1 MSLLSIHHKVEQGT
15 EEWYRLRMGRFTASN
30 ISALLATKGDKG
42 RQNEIKRVAFELLY
56 DVRPDGFES
65 PWMGRGKDLE
75 VEARDAYQA
84 TTFTVVDTCGFFT
97 YGDSMGASPDGL
109 IGDDGTVEIKC
120 VKYNTFIDY
129 VIADRVPPEYV
140 PQIQTQLLCTDRQ
153 WCDFI
158 AYHPGVPLFIK
169 RIERDEEMIQS
180 IIVAVDVAMASA
192 QELITKIKNKCQ

>member
-15 EEWYRLRMGRFTASN
+15 YEWFELRKKRFTASS
-30 ISALLATKGDKG
+30 IDSLLGKTTNKGYQD
-42 RQNEIKRVAFELLY
+42 EIKRVAFEMLY
-56 DVRPDGFES
+56 GVRPDSFES
-65 PWMGRGKDLE
+65 SWMTRGKELE
-75 VEARDAYQA
+75 AEARDAYQA
-84 TTFTVVDTCGFFT
+84 TTFTVVETCGFFT
-97 YGDSMGASPDGL
+97 YGDNIGASPDGL

-169 RIERDEEMIQS
+169 RIERDEEFIQN

-192 QELITKIKNKCQ
+192 KELITKINKNG

>member
-1 MSLLSIHHKVEQGT
+1 MSLPSIHHRVDQGT
-15 EEWYRLRMGRFTASN
+15 EEWFQLRMGRFTASS
-30 ISALLATKGDKG
+30 IDKLLGGPKNKGYQD
-42 RQNEIKRVAFELLY
+42 EIKRVAFEMLY
-56 DVRPDGFES
+56 GVRPDGFES
-65 PWMGRGKDLE
+65 SWMTRGKDLE
-75 VEARDAYQA
+75 ADARDAYQA

-97 YGDSMGASPDGL
+97 YGDSIGASPDGL

-169 RIERDEEMIQS
+169 RIERDEELIQN

-192 QELITKIKNKCQ
+192 KELVTKIKKNG